1 MHNLSRT
8 GGKYMPIPIPTK
20 FLLSLYMLFVFFIV
34 IKKAETLCLSDFR
47 LFLCRVEGR
56 ARTDDIQNHNLTL

>member
-1 MHNLSRT
+1 
-8 GGKYMPIPIPTK
+8 MPIPIPTK

-47 LFLCRVEGR
+47 LFLGGVEGGI
-56 ARTDDIQNHNLTL
+56 RTHDIQNHNLTL